1 MIPIQDYSIL
11 RISNE
16 DGKKLKGPPVSV
28 VTHPEVDYPL
38 RSRLPTKK
46 WVWRKITSGIRSD
59 ERIRSDE
66 IIRSD
71 ERVLYR
77 AYRRYRTD
85 CSVPF

>member
-28 VTHPEVDYPL
+28 VTHPELDYPL

-46 WVWRKITSGIRSD
+46 WVWWKITSGIH
-59 ERIRSDE
+59 SDE
-66 IIRSD
+66 IRSY

>member
-28 VTHPEVDYPL
+28 VTQVRVGYPL
-38 RSRLPTKK
+38 RSGLPNRN
-46 WVWRKITSGIRSD
+46 WVWRKITSGIH
-59 ERIRSDE
+59 SDE
-66 IIRSD
+66 IRSY